1 MIYSIGVLLPTI
13 TKEFN
18 VGKTRSSLVHTLIGT
33 ITLGACP
40 LAAEAFKVAERSC
53 KRFGH
58 LIVSVAGTILAMAGF
73 TAAGL
78 YVSLAN
84 EPAIEVLYGLIGLL
98 SGFGFSLMYLPAMVI
113 IERYFKDNLGLASG
127 IASSGSGLGQFIIAP
142 LLQFI
147 QENLSL
153 ADTLY
158 CIAGIIAI
166 ALPFILVYR
175 TPENP
180 DSEGAASEEMAAITA
195 GEEKKPGGE
204 GLGDDETVNKV
215 DFCGLWR
222 SYLEI
227 LKYWP
232 AVLFLLA
239 YFLIDLGIASV
250 PIFTADRAEV
260 FGLDGSTASYLLSIM
275 GVVNCI
281 SRVVWGQV
289 MDR

>member
-40 LAAEAFKVAERSC
+40 LAAEAIKVAERSC

-84 EPAIEVLYGLIGLL
+84 EPAIEVLYGLIGFL
-98 SGFGFSLMYLPAMVI
+98 SGFGFCLMYLPAMDI
-113 IERYFKDNLGLASG
+113 IERYFKENLGLAND
-127 IASSGSGLGQFIIAP
+127 IADAGSGLGQFIIAP

-175 TPENP
+175 TPDKLE
-180 DSEGAASEEMAAITA
+180 SEGAAPEEMAAMA
-195 GEEKKPGGE
+195 GGGE
-204 GLGDDETVNKV
+204 GLGHNEKV
-215 DFCGLWR
+215 DTVDGDSLCG
-222 SYLEI
+222 SYLKI

-239 YFLIDLGIASV
+239 YFLIDIASV
-250 PIFTADRAEV
+250 PIFTANRAEA
-260 FGLDGSTASYLLSIM
+260 FGHEGVTAGYLLSIM

-281 SRVVWGQV
+281 SRVALGQV
-289 MDR
+289 MDK

>member
-40 LAAEAFKVAERSC
+40 LAAEAIKVAERSC

-73 TAAGL
+73 AAAGL

-175 TPENP
+175 TP
-180 DSEGAASEEMAAITA
+180 D
-195 GEEKKPGGE
+195 
-204 GLGDDETVNKV
+204 
-215 DFCGLWR
+215 
-222 SYLEI
+222 I
-227 LKYWP
+227 L
-232 AVLFLLA
+232 L
-239 YFLIDLGIASV
+239 
-250 PIFTADRAEV
+250 
-260 FGLDGSTASYLLSIM
+260 
-275 GVVNCI
+275 
-281 SRVVWGQV
+281 RVK
-289 MDR
+289 RC